1 MKLLWLFTLLFIILL
16 VESTSTNEEYKV
28 TLESLEKTI
37 KTADQYT
44 TMRSDLEDITKK
56 CIEKCSKKGHKIILL
71 LLPASFLEKC
81 IKKCQI
87 KEMKEL
93 RDSYAPKSAV

>member
-1 MKLLWLFTLLFIILL
+1 MKLLWLFTLLFIISL

-28 TLESLEKTI
+28 TLESLEKSI
-37 KTADQYT
+37 QTADQYT
-44 TMRSDLEDITKK
+44 TMRSDLEGINKK
-56 CIEKCSKKGHKIILL
+56 CIEKCTKKAHKIILL

-87 KEMKEL
+87 KEMKKL
-93 RDSYAPKSAV
+93 QDSYAPKSAV